1 MKLYQNEYKN
11 ARDVLPEELIMKL
24 SQIYTGLVW
33 IPGLKR
39 RMIKRK
45 GTKERDQKI
54 LKLYSQ
60 GKTMEKIAEEI
71 YLCKERVRQIIK
83 SNGGLKRGR

>member
-24 SQIYTGLVW
+24 SQFYTGLVW
-33 IPGLKR
+33 IPGLV
-39 RMIKRK
+39 KRK
-45 GTKERDQKI
+45 IKTRDTKERNQKI
-54 LKLYSQ
+54 IKLYSQ

-83 SNGGLKRGR
+83 RKGGLKHGR